1 MSACPQ
7 PDPPGS
13 AARRRLVRIVALAG
27 AAAAAA
33 TLAGTAAP
41 ARHAGTTLT
50 FLTSSFANDVDT
62 EAPASFAVGYVLR
75 LSHRASDPLDVVVG
89 DATFAQATAGS
100 HGARLAA
107 LVVGTASTKEN
118 A

>member
-1 MSACPQ
+1 M
-7 PDPPGS
+7 
-13 AARRRLVRIVALAG
+13 R
-27 AAAAAA
+27 
-33 TLAGTAAP
+33 AAP
-41 ARHAGTTLT
+41 PPSSKKGLPLGPSPAKDLQDVPVDAVVRFRPTRLGPDALT
-50 FLTSSFANDVDT
+50 HL
-62 EAPASFAVGYVLR
+62 AVGDVLR